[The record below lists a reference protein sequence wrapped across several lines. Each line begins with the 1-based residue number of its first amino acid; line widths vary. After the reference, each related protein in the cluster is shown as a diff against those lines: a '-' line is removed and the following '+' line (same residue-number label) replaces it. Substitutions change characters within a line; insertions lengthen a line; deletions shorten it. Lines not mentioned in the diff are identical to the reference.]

1 MIMSLIVGLTAL
13 AFLTMEVG
21 VAFIEQTSLTIII
34 YYLLVNLAF
43 VLATGSK
50 KRYLEMLR
58 LTFKSVKES
67 AEKKAD
73 LMSLNTYLIAI
84 NIIFSV
90 IVNIIIKI
98 SMYGNLSDPSS
109 IGAFSSY
116 SLIVFLY
123 VLLFI
128 AFILIPQ
135 RYILSNSVTYITS
148 EGTE

>member
-13 AFLTMEVG
+13 AFMTMEVG

-50 KRYLEMLR
+50 KRYLELFR
-58 LTFKSVKES
+58 LTFKSGKET

-73 LMSLNTYLIAI
+73 LMSLNTYLIAS

>member
-1 MIMSLIVGLTAL
+1 M
-13 AFLTMEVG
+13 TMEVG

-34 YYLLVNLAF
+34 YYLLVNIAF

-50 KRYLEMLR
+50 KRYLELFR
-58 LTFKSVKES
+58 LTFKSGKET

-73 LMSLNTYLIAI
+73 LMSLNTYLIAS

-98 SMYGNLSDPSS
+98 SMFGNLSDPSS
-109 IGAFSSY
+109 FGAFSSH
-116 SLIVFLY
+116 SLIAFLY
-123 VLLFI
+123 ALLI
-128 AFILIPQ
+128 VAFILVPQ

-148 EGTE
+148 EDTE

>member
-1 MIMSLIVGLTAL
+1 M
-13 AFLTMEVG
+13 TMEVG

-34 YYLLVNLAF
+34 YYLLVNIAF

-50 KRYLEMLR
+50 KRYLELFR
-58 LTFKSVKES
+58 LTFKSGKET

-73 LMSLNTYLIAI
+73 LMSLNTYLIAS

>member
-1 MIMSLIVGLTAL
+1 MLISLIVGLTAL
-13 AFLTMEVG
+13 AFMTMEVG

-50 KRYLEMLR
+50 KRYLELFR
-58 LTFKSVKES
+58 LTFKSGKET

-73 LMSLNTYLIAI
+73 LMSLNTYLIAS